1 MRPLRWHWRRWRR
14 RVPFFWMLSV
24 ALAGVTGLAVF
35 RMVGAAS
42 AAAAQYGSLV
52 RVPVVARSV
61 SVGSVVGGDD
71 VTWRRVPRAFVP
83 AHAAHRPVGAVAVAP
98 LVVGEVVVEDRLAP
112 AGLRGAAAVV
122 VARTA
127 VVVEVDHD
135 RVTVAVPA
143 ADAPTVA
150 YALTRGAVTLALVGA
165 AP

>member
-42 AAAAQYGSLV
+42 AASAQYGSLV

-112 AGLRGAAAVV
+112 AGLRGAAALVPPGMRALSV
-122 VARTA
+122 QPDPA
-127 VVVEVDHD
+127 VPSLRVGD
-135 RVTVAVPA
+135 RVDVLATVP
-143 ADAPTVA
+143 D
-150 YALTRGAVTLALVGA
+150 GA
-165 AP
+165 AAV